1 MKRKYAIWQMRRS
14 GRRFNIETAYIIY
27 EEYETRYKPIIG

>member
-1 MKRKYAIWQMRRS
+1 MKICYLANAGWS